1 MLCANIFYS
10 CQRFLIMILL
20 CATILD
26 SQQRFLINDDPSK
39 YIDLGV
45 FTTR

>member
-1 MLCANIFYS
+1 MPISYTAVKG
-10 CQRFLIMILL
+10 FLIMTILL

-39 YIDLGV
+39 YIDLGG